1 MGFRVG
7 DLVRMKKV
15 YSSTPIFST
24 WGNKAGGDKP
34 IGTIQPGEI
43 GVVLETM
50 EPQGGNGARIMVAG
64 KIGWVNIIGGNGARI
79 MVAGKIGW
87 VNIIFLE
94 NET

>member
-1 MGFRVG
+1 MKPG
-7 DLVRMKKV
+7 DLVRTKASF
-15 YSSTPIFST
+15 SSTPIFST

-50 EPQGGNGARIMVAG
+50 EPQGGNGARIMVSGG
-64 KIGWVNIIGGNGARI
+64 KIGWI
-79 MVAGKIGW
+79 
-87 VNIIFLE
+87 NIIFLE

>member
-1 MGFRVG
+1 MKPG
-7 DLVRMKKV
+7 DLVRMKKSF
-15 YSSTPIFST
+15 SSTPIFST

-34 IGTIQPGEI
+34 IGTIQPGDI
-43 GVVLETM
+43 GIVLETN
-50 EPQGGNGARIMVAG
+50 QSQS
-64 KIGWVNIIGGNGARI
+64 GNGARI

>member
-1 MGFRVG
+1 MKPG

-43 GVVLETM
+43 GIVLETTQ
-50 EPQGGNGARIMVAG
+50 PRGGNGARIMVTGG
-64 KIGWVNIIGGNGARI
+64 KIGWVNLN
-79 MVAGKIGW
+79 
-87 VNIIFLE
+87 FLE

>member
-1 MGFRVG
+1 MFNIG

-24 WGNKAGGDKP
+24 WGNKEGGDKP

-43 GVVLETM
+43 GVILETT
-50 EPQGGNGARIMVAG
+50 EPQGGNGTRILVSG
-64 KIGWVNIIGGNGARI
+64 V
-79 MVAGKIGW
+79 KIGW